1 MNKEILRMQMLS
13 GIITE
18 SEYKAKAKL
27 KENKEINSLQNIS
40 DELKSHNLRKNDK
53 RDVDEIA
60 DLIKNNEL
68 QKAALLIQNLDTGIK
83 ELILN
88 DIQDIDEE
96 LLNTMFDFPSDY
108 LTTAKAKLKENKI
121 SKTKKPLKENFV
133 GMGMVGNIF
142 DREKTDYEIAF
153 EHFSKGK
160 MNEEIDEEQAETE
173 ESFEDVPLDKE
184 MKEIKEVA
192 SDDVYDDIASELG
205 LTDDEF
211 DEALNN
217 SMAELD
223 IIERIYFSNSYT
235 RREKMSIIADL
246 LKL

>member
-1 MNKEILRMQMLS
+1 MKLKEEISDFVYLGKRIDKALKYVKTNKPDLIKWFKEYVETPYQDIMSGGLELEEEDYIFDYLDSLLDDLEKQFNIILEKQTKMNKETLRMQMLS

-18 SEYKAKAKL
+18 GEYKQKL
-27 KENKEINSLQNIS
+27 EENK
-40 DELKSHNLRKNDK
+40 
-53 RDVDEIA
+53 
-60 DLIKNNEL
+60 
-68 QKAALLIQNLDTGIK
+68 T
-83 ELILN
+83 
-88 DIQDIDEE
+88 
-96 LLNTMFDFPSDY
+96 
-108 LTTAKAKLKENKI
+108 
-121 SKTKKPLKENFV
+121 SKTNESLNENFV
-133 GMGMVGNIF
+133 GMEMVGNIF

>member
-18 SEYKAKAKL
+18 SEYTAKAKL

-121 SKTKKPLKENFV
+121 SKTKKLLNENFV

>member
-1 MNKEILRMQMLS
+1 MNKEIIRMQMLS

-18 SEYKAKAKL
+18 GEYKAKL
-27 KENKEINSLQNIS
+27 KKNKSPLNENLKFSQIEKDRKYFATTNFGIFKKGDEVFVDTVRNLGNEVVIELSNNKEQS
-40 DELKSHNLRKNDK
+40 DSIKGDLEDEVEVFDNDM
-53 RDVDEIA
+53 
-60 DLIKNNEL
+60 
-68 QKAALLIQNLDTGIK
+68 K
-83 ELILN
+83 E
-88 DIQDIDEE
+88 
-96 LLNTMFDFPSDY
+96 S
-108 LTTAKAKLKENKI
+108 
-121 SKTKKPLKENFV
+121 LKENFV